1 LTALIASKQANEQYA
16 ELLESSQAE
25 TSALEAA
32 QIKAGRFNQEYQQS
46 RGFLGFG
53 CDSNCNRKYEKYL
66 AADKELKIAKDA
78 HYKALSAAKSKVG
91 VFSIYAVEEARDL
104 FWGTFA
110 QGKGFAKRAST
121 WDLIFMGIGSMGRDE
136 GMIAFILRFAVHV
149 RLPLMIRIGLF
160 TLACLMF
167 RCLFGLF
174 TPRMPHDAS

>member
-1 LTALIASKQANEQYA
+1 MRPFQTSLVLNPFLAGRDLQANEQYA

-25 TSALEAA
+25 TSALETA
-32 QIKAGRFNQEYQQS
+32 QMKAGRYNQEYQQS
-46 RGFLGFG
+46 RGFLGFS
-53 CDSNCNRKYEKYL
+53 CDANCNRKYQQYL

-149 RLPLMIRIGLF
+149 RLPRLAVARAWCIG
-160 TLACLMF
+160 
-167 RCLFGLF
+167 
-174 TPRMPHDAS
+174 PP